1 MKELISKIILG
12 LLSVIILFQA
22 HQIYADEELPIITI
36 NFTYGNII
44 DLDESPQM
52 IRAEVLIHN
61 YNPQDGYHFMEV
73 TRVSDGEIVKD
84 SEILPKAIGGVEDN
98 LFQVHI
104 LHYIEPGVDVTN
116 MIGDYVLRI
125 YSEYGISES
134 IETFSIIKSSMPVI
148 VTQNEVEESETPEE
162 LLSSDESETTEESLI
177 SDESET
183 LEEYYDNLEEQL
195 ENFCNLTDEE
205 QFDFFSENPDVIDFD
220 EELVT
225 VCEIEDEAEREDTLD
240 DSIDVLISELRD
252 DVEDGVESPKI
263 PSWVH
268 DIFVWYAE
276 KSISENELLASL
288 EYLISEGILNVD
300 FN

>member
-1 MKELISKIILG
+1 LKELISKIILG

-73 TRVSDGEIVKD
+73 TKLSDGEIIKNT
-84 SEILPKAIGGVEDN
+84 EILPKAIGGVEDN

-134 IETFSIIKSSMPVI
+134 IETFSIIKSSMPII